1 MKFSDTFK
9 RLRNRYR
16 LVVMNDDTYEEV
28 AVVKLNRLTVYIT
41 LCTLF
46 VLMVALTVGLIIFT
60 PLKQLIPGYQQSQS
74 INTEYRKMKMQ
85 YDSVSKVTLRQE
97 QYITNLRK
105 SLQSMQPIE
114 KQDTATLDLR
124 NTEAENN

>member
-1 MKFSDTFK
+1 MKFSDTFR

-28 AVVKLNRLTVYIT
+28 AVVKLNRLTVYIA

-46 VLMVALTVGLIIFT
+46 VLLVALTVALIVFT
-60 PLKQLIPGYQQSQS
+60 PLKQMIPGYQQSRT

-85 YDSVSKVTLRQE
+85 YDSVNKVTLRQE
-97 QYITNLRK
+97 QYINNLRK
-105 SLQSMQPIE
+105 SLQSLQPVV
-114 KQDTATLDLR
+114 KQDTTVLDLQSA
-124 NTEAENN
+124 EQENN

>member
-28 AVVKLNRLTVYIT
+28 AVVKLNRLTVYIA

-46 VLMVALTVGLIIFT
+46 VLLVALTVGLIIFT
-60 PLKQLIPGYQQSQS
+60 PLKQLIPGYQQSQA
-74 INTEYRKMKMQ
+74 INTEYRKMKIQ
-85 YDSVSKVTLRQE
+85 YDSVNKITQRQE
-97 QYITNLRK
+97 QYINNLRK
-105 SLQSMQPIE
+105 SLQSVQPIE
-114 KQDTATLDLR
+114 KQDTATLDIR
-124 NTEAENN
+124 NTEAEDN

>member
-46 VLMVALTVGLIIFT
+46 VLLVGLTVGLIVFT
-60 PLKQLIPGYQQSQS
+60 PLKQLIPGYQQSRT

-85 YDSVSKVTLRQE
+85 YDSVNKVTMRQE
-97 QYITNLRK
+97 LFIDELRK
-105 SLQSMQPIE
+105 RLLDIQPSV
-114 KQDTATLDLR
+114 KADTTILDLR
-124 NTEAENN
+124 DALREND

>member
-28 AVVKLNRLTVYIT
+28 AVVKLNRLTVYIA

-46 VLMVALTVGLIIFT
+46 VLLVALTVGLIIFT

-74 INTEYRKMKMQ
+74 INTEYRKMKIQ
-85 YDSVSKVTLRQE
+85 YDSVSRVTRQQE

-105 SLQSMQPIE
+105 SLQNIQPVE

>member
-28 AVVKLNRLTVYIT
+28 AVVKLNRLTVYIA

-46 VLMVALTVGLIIFT
+46 VLLVALTVGLIIFT
-60 PLKQLIPGYQQSQS
+60 PLKQLIPGYQQSQT
-74 INTEYRKMKMQ
+74 INTEYRKMKIQ
-85 YDSVSKVTLRQE
+85 YDSVSKVTMRQE
-97 QYITNLRK
+97 QYINNLRK
-105 SLQSMQPIE
+105 SLQSVQPIE
-114 KQDTATLDLR
+114 KQDTTKLDIR

>member
-28 AVVKLNRLTVYIT
+28 AVVKLNRLTVYMA

-46 VLMVALTVGLIIFT
+46 VLLVALTVGLIVFT
-60 PLKQLIPGYQQSQS
+60 PLKQLIPGYQQSRT
-74 INTEYRKMKMQ
+74 INTEYRKMKLQ
-85 YDSVSKVTLRQE
+85 YDSVNKVTMRQE
-97 QYITNLRK
+97 QFIVELRK
-105 SLQSMQPIE
+105 RLLDIQPAV
-114 KQDTATLDLR
+114 KADTTVLDLSDAMR
-124 NTEAENN
+124 DGN

>member
-28 AVVKLNRLTVYIT
+28 AVVKLNRLTVYIA

-46 VLMVALTVGLIIFT
+46 VLLVGLTVALIVFT
-60 PLKQLIPGYQQSQS
+60 PLKKLIPGYQQSKV
-74 INTEYRKMKMQ
+74 INTEYRKVKIQ
-85 YDSVSKVTLRQE
+85 YDSISRVTANQE
-97 QYITNLRK
+97 KYIEQVKKRLQELQPVVK
-105 SLQSMQPIE
+105 S
-114 KQDTATLDLR
+114 DTTTLDLR
-124 NTEAENN
+124 NTEPENN